1 MLTIPKTRR
10 GAPVKPSRSV
20 LNQIGS
26 LCFKSGE
33 QASADRGLEAR
44 EGCCRESKSNPIAGH
59 QRFRVKR
66 GFHLERPSLASCA
79 AFFSRLM
86 IGLQLFGIPLVEV
99 TGCQVT
105 P

>member
-10 GAPVKPSRSV
+10 GAPVKPSHSV

-26 LCFKSGE
+26 LCFKS
-33 QASADRGLEAR
+33 ASRR
-44 EGCCRESKSNPIAGH
+44 VPIEVWRHEKVSVVSQSQTPMAGH

-79 AFFSRLM
+79 AFF
-86 IGLQLFGIPLVEV
+86 P
-99 TGCQVT
+99 
-105 P
+105 